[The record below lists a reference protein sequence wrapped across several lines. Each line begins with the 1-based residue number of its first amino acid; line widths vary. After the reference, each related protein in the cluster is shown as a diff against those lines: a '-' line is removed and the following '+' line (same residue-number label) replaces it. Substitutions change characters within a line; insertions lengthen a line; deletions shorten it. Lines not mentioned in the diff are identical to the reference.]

1 MEYKVPNTLKGL
13 IERYSEFVQFP
24 IYLKTKKTE
33 EKEVDLSEEEIA
45 EAEIK
50 NSELPEAEQ
59 KTDLP
64 KTKKVSEQVDSWD

>member
-50 NSELPEAEQ
+50 NSELPEAE
-59 KTDLP
+59 
-64 KTKKVSEQVDSWD
+64 